1 MCPPSHSPFFRERQ
15 SPDWRPLP
23 PPYAPRNAP
32 IPCAL
37 SRLRHTSRHHRGV
50 PVLAASKDLSVRS
63 VPLWQSILYP
73 LPASEAGRVR
83 RPRPWVAKT
92 AATMVN
98 ITRLAAA
105 SVQSRP
111 CLPNLLKLW
120 PSSHIIDAMGML
132 SAESRKLNP

>member
-83 RPRPWVAKT
+83 RPTAWGAKT
-92 AATMVN
+92 VATMGN
-98 ITRLAAA
+98 ITRVAAA

-111 CLPNLLKLW
+111 CRPDMLKPC
-120 PSSHIIDAMGML
+120 PSSPIFDALGIV
-132 SAESRKLNP
+132 E